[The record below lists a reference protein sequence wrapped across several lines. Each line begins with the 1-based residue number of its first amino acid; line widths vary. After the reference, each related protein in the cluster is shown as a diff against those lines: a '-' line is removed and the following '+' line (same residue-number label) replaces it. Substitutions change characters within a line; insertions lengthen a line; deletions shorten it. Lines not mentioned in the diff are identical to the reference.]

1 MKVLDENTSDGLGR
15 LNQAVKVASGGYF
28 KTVNEAMAQMVADCK
43 TAGNANTFLKN
54 YCGIDLSNGDTGA
67 ITGKDAGGTSVKT
80 KSSIVS
86 ESGSL
91 DTSFSANKFT
101 TSNGLTVKLSSSFS
115 SLKTNTK
122 KYIWRGLKSWWMES
136 ALNLIKE
143 SYGENFGFGA
153 NATVKEISVD
163 FYSANDGMLASV
175 GTLSNTTGQTGKL
188 VLSINTYYFNVS
200 DTSDSDGKAT
210 IFGEEYYLDRTLA
223 HEMTHAVMAANISS
237 YAGLPKCI
245 REGMAELTH
254 RIDDDRKS
262 GIQKLAGNSE
272 LLKKSLKISTD
283 LQNAVSITQ
292 NKKTVTVDNPDYVA
306 GYMFLRY
313 LAKQGAEN
321 GSYSESEELD
331 INGKNLTVKDNLAQR
346 GATVKSGVLTV
357 DKNFEDDLIN
367 LAEYSSKVKKVN
379 ATKLTTKFT
388 IIGNSANNSIKA
400 GSGADTISANVGND
414 TVYGGSGNDVIYGDA
429 GNDKIF
435 GEKGNDTLYGGSG
448 KNTLSGGDGNDVFVY
463 SGGNDVITD
472 YTAGQDKI
480 KISSGK
486 ISKTTYSGKN
496 VIFKIGNGTLTVQ
509 NGKGKKITITDS
521 NNKTTTKKYKTAEIF
536 EDNNFITDALNLDSI
551 TDEKYSVQNIES
563 QNNFNLTE
571 DKILLTY
578 TEK

>member
-1 MKVLDENTSDGLGR
+1 MS
-15 LNQAVKVASGGYF
+15 
-28 KTVNEAMAQMVADCK
+28 
-43 TAGNANTFLKN
+43 
-54 YCGIDLSNGDTGA
+54 
-67 ITGKDAGGTSVKT
+67 
-80 KSSIVS
+80 
-86 ESGSL
+86 
-91 DTSFSANKFT
+91 
-101 TSNGLTVKLSSSFS
+101 
-115 SLKTNTK
+115 
-122 KYIWRGLKSWWMES
+122 
-136 ALNLIKE
+136 
-143 SYGENFGFGA
+143 
-153 NATVKEISVD
+153 
-163 FYSANDGMLASV
+163 
-175 GTLSNTTGQTGKL
+175 
-188 VLSINTYYFNVS
+188 
-200 DTSDSDGKAT
+200 
-210 IFGEEYYLDRTLA
+210 
-223 HEMTHAVMAANISS
+223 
-237 YAGLPKCI
+237 
-245 REGMAELTH
+245 ELTH
-254 RIDDDRKS
+254 GIDDERKS
-262 GIQKLAGNSE
+262 DIQKLEGNSE